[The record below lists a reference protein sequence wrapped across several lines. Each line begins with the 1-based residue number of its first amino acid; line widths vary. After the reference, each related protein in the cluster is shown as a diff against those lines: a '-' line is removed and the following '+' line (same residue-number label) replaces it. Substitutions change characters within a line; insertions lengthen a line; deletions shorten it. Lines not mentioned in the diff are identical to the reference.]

1 MPYERFTIPQITG
14 RNGTRERLMM
24 AGEDLMGQRGFDAV
38 SLEEIAQQAKQRNK
52 YAVQYHFGSRDGLAQ
67 AILDVRFRQIESRR
81 AALSESVDPRDL
93 RSIFTAFIAPLA
105 EQTDSAGR
113 HSFARFLLQFGIRE
127 GPADGI
133 MHPVMATQDGSP
145 TLDLFAMA
153 RRAIGIE
160 AEELYERI
168 KLFLPVS
175 LRFLAEQEGGVD
187 SPVIPPDFAQVIRMI
202 AAALAVPAKERG

>member
-14 RNGTRERLMM
+14 HNGTRERLMM
-24 AGEDLMGQRGFDAV
+24 AGEDLMGLRGFDNV

-81 AALSESVDPRDL
+81 AALRASVDPQDL
-93 RSIFTAFIAPLA
+93 RSIFMAFIAPLA
-105 EQTDSAGR
+105 EQTDSEGR
-113 HSFARFLLQFGIRE
+113 HSLARFLLQFGMRE
-127 GPADGI
+127 GPVDGI
-133 MHPVMATQDGSP
+133 MHPVMATQDDSP

-153 RRAIGIE
+153 CRAIGIE
-160 AEELYERI
+160 AAELYERI

-175 LRFLAEQEGGVD
+175 LRFLAEQKAGPD
-187 SPVIPPDFAQVIRMI
+187 SPVIPPDFAQVVAMI